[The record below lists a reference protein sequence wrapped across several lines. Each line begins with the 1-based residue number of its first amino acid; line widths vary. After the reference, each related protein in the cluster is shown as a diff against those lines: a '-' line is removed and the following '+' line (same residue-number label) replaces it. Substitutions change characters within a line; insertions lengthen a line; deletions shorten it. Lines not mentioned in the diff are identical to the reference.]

1 MALAA
6 AVSAATA
13 AEEEETDDDD
23 DDDIDVGDDVQVNYG
38 SMLIA
43 PLRDLL
49 RSRRLSDSG
58 KKAELIV
65 RLEAHDNEE
74 EPRAQDKTGDAEN
87 REGVAKPHGLLIYR
101 VLFYGRFEFF

>member
-1 MALAA
+1 MGETAIFNWLKRRWATQKAAGINLALAA

-23 DDDIDVGDDVQVNYG
+23 DDDVDVGDGVQVNYG

-43 PLRDLL
+43 PPRDLL

-87 REGVAKPHGLLIYR
+87 
-101 VLFYGRFEFF
+101 